1 MKLVA
6 YRVSAGSRVE
16 LEPAPAQR
24 EWMQVTRDAFANR
37 CLPLLIANQAGWHVL
52 NPVGVRVR
60 WNGGDRIPDLVIER
74 IGEDVENAA
83 GASIAT
89 SHFGSGIVTFTIPY
103 LFRTPPGWN
112 LLVRG
117 PANLPKDGASA
128 LEGLVETDWNPA
140 TFTMNWILTR
150 PGAEVIFEPGE
161 PIAMIVPMRRGDL
174 ELLEP
179 EVKDMY
185 DDREVASTYR
195 AWRKSRADFL
205 EDLPIPGT
213 DANREGWQRDYVLGK
228 TPDGTVVKE
237 HQRKLALKPFRR
249 G

>member
-1 MKLVA
+1 MTDGPKLIA
-6 YRVSAGSRVE
+6 YRVALGSDTA

-52 NPVGVRVR
+52 NPVGLRAR
-60 WNGGDRIPDLVIER
+60 WNGGDRIPDLTVET
-74 IGEDVENAA
+74 IGAA
-83 GASIAT
+83 GDVPIAS
-89 SHFGSGIVTFTIPY
+89 SHFGSGILTFTIPY
-103 LFRTPPGWN
+103 LFRTSPGWN

-117 PANLPKDGASA
+117 PANLPKDGACA

-161 PIAMIVPMRRGDL
+161 PIALLVPMRRGDL
-174 ELLEP
+174 ELIEP
-179 EVKDMY
+179 EIKPMDADAQMA
-185 DDREVASTYR
+185 REYR
-195 AWRKSRADFL
+195 AWRKGRSDFL

-213 DANREGWQRDYVLGK
+213 EAHAQGWQRDYVLGK
-228 TPDGTVVKE
+228 TPDGKSVAE

-249 G
+249 